1 MQRRKKMFVL
11 VLVAVLVL
19 TVAVGAFAEGRA
31 SNWFTFDGTCKR
43 AFTTG
48 RNLVKPLEGNWTAFH
63 IYLTDITEGY
73 DHAYARPV
81 DSNGNLCGTQ
91 FAITLNDADGTEYTP
106 NERGATAQNVHA
118 KIVNPLYEEGMSSST
133 PIHIVGRMTG
143 TN

>member
-1 MQRRKKMFVL
+1 MQRKKKWFVL

-19 TVAVGAFAEGRA
+19 SVTVGVFAEGRA
-31 SNWFTFDGTCKR
+31 ANWFTFDGTCKR

-48 RNLVKPLEGNWTAFH
+48 GNLVKSPVDKWTAFH

-73 DHAYARPV
+73 DYAYARPV
-81 DSNGNLCGTQ
+81 DSDGNLCGTQ
-91 FAITLNDADGTEYTP
+91 FSITLNDADGTEYIP
-106 NERGATAQNVHA
+106 NATGATAQNVHA
-118 KIVNPLYEEGMSSST
+118 KIVNPLYEEGTSSST